1 MTCLCLFSPHY
12 IFCPLSTLSPNF
24 SPLSN
29 SFLPFI
35 FPNAISSPLTA
46 TFPLSVFSLISPSL
60 ISSLFSLSPSFP
72 FPFFFQSSNLPFFSF
87 PFSLSSLLDI
97 FHISRLPPS
106 LSLSRTS
113 KIPIRF
119 LSLVLVPPFL
129 SHPFFLSYSPSVIT
143 HFFLSLAYLPI
154 YLPRSLSHTHSIRSL
169 TCAIDT

>member
-1 MTCLCLFSPHY
+1 MQ
-12 IFCPLSTLSPNF
+12 PL
-24 SPLSN
+24 
-29 SFLPFI
+29 
-35 FPNAISSPLTA
+35 PLTA
-46 TFPLSVFSLISPSL
+46 TFPLSVFSLISPSF
-60 ISSLFSLSPSFP
+60 ISSLFSLSTSFP
-72 FPFFFQSSNLPFFSF
+72 FPFFFQTSNLPYFSF
-87 PFSLSSLLDI
+87 PFSLFLTPYLSYI
-97 FHISRLPPS
+97 PPTS
-106 LSLSRTS
+106 FALSLSRTS

>member
-29 SFLPFI
+29 SFLPFL
-35 FPNAISSPLTA
+35 FPNATSSPLTA
-46 TFPLSVFSLISPSL
+46 TFPLSVFSLISPSF
-60 ISSLFSLSPSFP
+60 ISFLCLHLSR
-72 FPFFFQSSNLPFFSF
+72 
-87 PFSLSSLLDI
+87 SLSSFRPLIFLISPSLFHSLPYSISFIYPAYLL
-97 FHISRLPPS
+97 RS